1 MFPVSRKRRLLAVVL
16 VLAVLVVLG
25 GLALAMR
32 RHDTPSWQPDW
43 SFGLDEFA
51 VQEAAPETNGE
62 DIDGQPLR
70 LSDYRGQVVVVS
82 FWVHW

>member
-1 MFPVSRKRRLLAVVL
+1 MFSVARRQRLLVMVL

-32 RHDTPSWQPDW
+32 RHEAPSWQPDW

-51 VQEAAPETNGE
+51 AQEAAPETDGE
-62 DIDGQPLR
+62 DIDGMPLR
-70 LSDYRGQVVVVS
+70 LSDHRGQVVVVS